1 MDDSNQNQ
9 SCMKSG
15 NQYLFRWQLKDQ
27 YWNRNCYGTFGN
39 QLLCPLTHKK
49 KHNAVIEYE
58 QKSCSGIKKN
68 IF

>member
-1 MDDSNQNQ
+1 MTVKGSILKQELLRNFW
-9 SCMKSG
+9 KS
-15 NQYLFRWQLKDQ
+15 
-27 YWNRNCYGTFGN
+27 TFMSFDT
-39 QLLCPLTHKK
+39 QK